1 MEFPTYIPEIVKKQV
16 INYLDGDGKTWE
28 GWIECLKQYE
38 TNLIKIKE
46 QQNYFIK
53 QGERSLMLAELQIK
67 FNEEENNFLSLKAD
81 VDCIKRLVYRF
92 EMEGVFDVLCAE
104 LSLDSIDKI
113 FQFAWSV
120 NCDYSTYR
128 NQKASISNQA
138 KEISKAASD
147 LAKLLEQTQGCGVMC
162 PSEFYS
168 LPDLLSKT
176 DNANDLLWKG
186 LRHTILGDD
195 NKLEKSIPVLD
206 DPPKITIRFV
216 SPGDD
221 VVIDPLEQAR
231 NEIKYTWGTAPDLSA
246 LLRTVSQAADEFT
259 PEMHGFIGAAIST
272 RQTNSKTEYLRGFLT
287 KIKDSGVQLP
297 AIPRIYESIATM
309 ACVALNDDNGA
320 VTVKDIRDLLKN
332 N

>member
-1 MEFPTYIPEIVKKQV
+1 MKFPTYIPDIVKKQV
-16 INYLDGDGKTWE
+16 INYLEGDGKTWE
-28 GWIECLKQYE
+28 GWIECLKRYE

-46 QQNYFIK
+46 HQNYLIK
-53 QGERSLMLAELQIK
+53 LGGSALRLTELQIQ
-67 FNEEENNFLSLKAD
+67 FNEEENHLNGLKAD
-81 VDCIKRLVYRF
+81 VDCIKRLVCRS
-92 EMEGVFDVLCAE
+92 EMKSVFDVLCAE
-104 LSLDSIDKI
+104 LSSDSIDKI

-120 NCDYSTYR
+120 NFDYSTYR
-128 NQKASISNQA
+128 NQKASISTQA

-147 LAKLLEQTQGCGVMC
+147 LAKLLEQTQGWGVMC

-168 LPDLLSKT
+168 IPDLLSKT

-186 LRHTILGDD
+186 LRHTILGI
-195 NKLEKSIPVLD
+195 L
-206 DPPKITIRFV
+206 
-216 SPGDD
+216 GD
-221 VVIDPLEQAR
+221 
-231 NEIKYTWGTAPDLSA
+231 EIKYTWGTAPDLSA

-259 PEMHGFIGAAIST
+259 PEMDGFIGAAIST

-320 VTVKDIRDLLKN
+320 VTVKDIRDLLKTIE
-332 N
+332 